1 MPKSAFG
8 VDSAECQKA
17 FKALIYRFRLLYLN
31 YKTMYNQNPEI
42 PVVLEDIPESEQQ
55 ALLEKLAQWIVR
67 RSLTA
72 PAIMFLETGKPLNFL
87 GSQLLIAFS
96 PFVQAFFKGD
106 QYHKIALILEK
117 DENVEL
123 LIQLIEKSEG

>member
-1 MPKSAFG
+1 M
-8 VDSAECQKA
+8 
-17 FKALIYRFRLLYLN
+17 LN
-31 YKTMYNQNPEI
+31 PNPEI
-42 PVVLEDIPESEQQ
+42 PVVLDDIPEDEQH

-67 RSLTA
+67 RNLTT
-72 PAIMFLETGKPLNFL
+72 PAILFLETGKPLNFL

-106 QYHKIALILEK
+106 RYHKIALILEK

-123 LIQLIEKSEG
+123 LLQLIEQSEG

>member
-1 MPKSAFG
+1 MFNA
-8 VDSAECQKA
+8 
-17 FKALIYRFRLLYLN
+17 
-31 YKTMYNQNPEI
+31 NPEI
-42 PVVLEDIPESEQQ
+42 PVVLEDIPEEEQH

-67 RSLTA
+67 RNLTT
-72 PAIMFLETGKPLNFL
+72 PAVLFLETGKPLNFL

-96 PFVQAFFKGD
+96 PFVQAFFKGE

-123 LIQLIEKSEG
+123 LLQLIEQAEG